1 MVIDYLKEVT
11 GDSKIPSFSIRQIAR
26 IVHTKH
32 DGTDFDD
39 IQEINKKLERVVPSL
54 EFEVDSR
61 SYQFREVEAELAHQ
75 RPVIAWLY
83 INDEK
88 GGCYHTAVLVGYDR
102 LNQMVMLNDPLRGQI
117 SITVGDFMAEW
128 QGTEQSL
135 IRLRLGDRLQ
145 RRITEYIE
153 QPEVEEAMETARE
166 QRG

>member
-1 MVIDYLKEVT
+1 
-11 GDSKIPSFSIRQIAR
+11 
-26 IVHTKH
+26 
-32 DGTDFDD
+32 
-39 IQEINKKLERVVPSL
+39 
-54 EFEVDSR
+54 
-61 SYQFREVEAELAHQ
+61 
-75 RPVIAWLY
+75 
-83 INDEK
+83 
-88 GGCYHTAVLVGYDR
+88 
-102 LNQMVMLNDPLRGQI
+102 MVMLNDPLRGQI